1 MKRLMRK
8 ALTVNPLDIFGIRRT
23 TVPPI
28 HFEYADLVLPYN
40 MKDALEKWIEYN
52 LKSKYY
58 IGRSTIIDHDN
69 KLNYSL
75 RIGFEE
81 PKELSYFM
89 LACPH
94 LKYK

>member
-1 MKRLMRK
+1 MRLMHK
-8 ALTVNPLDIFGIRRT
+8 SLTVNPLEVFGIRRA

-40 MKDALEKWIEYN
+40 MKDALEKWIESN
-52 LKSKYY
+52 LRSKYY
-58 IGRSTIIDHDN
+58 IGRSSIIDSEN

>member
-1 MKRLMRK
+1 MGKQ
-8 ALTVNPLDIFGIRRT
+8 LTINPLEVFKIRRASI
-23 TVPPI
+23 PPI
-28 HFEYADLVLPYN
+28 HFECADLVMPYN
-40 MKDALEKWIEYN
+40 MKDALEKWIESN

-58 IGRSTIIDHDN
+58 IGRSSIIDNDN
-69 KLNYSL
+69 KICYSI

>member
-1 MKRLMRK
+1 MVKP
-8 ALTVNPLDIFGIRRT
+8 LTVNPLEVFKVRRAPI
-23 TVPPI
+23 PPI

-40 MKDALEKWIEYN
+40 MKDAVEKWIESN
-52 LKSKYY
+52 LRSKYY
-58 IGRSTIIDHDN
+58 IGRSSIIDSDN
-69 KLNYSL
+69 KLCYSI

>member
-1 MKRLMRK
+1 MGKQ
-8 ALTVNPLDIFGIRRT
+8 LTINPLEVFKIRRASI
-23 TVPPI
+23 PPI
-28 HFEYADLVLPYN
+28 HFEYADLVMPYN
-40 MKDALEKWIEYN
+40 MKDALEKWIESN

-58 IGRSTIIDHDN
+58 IGRSSIIDNDN
-69 KLNYSL
+69 KICYSI